1 MRGGEIRDDRGG
13 SVATIIWNRNDD
25 DSQGAPGVV
34 GLVGRSGS
42 GKTSLLE
49 SLIPA
54 LTARGLAVG
63 AVKHTSHGFAAD
75 RPGKDSYRLY
85 ESGAEAVALIS
96 QQQIACFTRRDFE
109 RDAGP
114 RLAAVLAALPHGL
127 DLVLAEGFSWE
138 AIPRFVLVPE
148 SEDPLP
154 NHFEHGEVLGI
165 VHVPRAREGQKPA
178 FPRDLVDSL
187 ADALARHAGEQR
199 RNGTCRP
206 ATSLPPALN
215 RSWIRTG
222 PPGGPPPSS
231 G

>member
-1 MRGGEIRDDRGG
+1 MEGP
-13 SVATIIWNRNDD
+13 
-25 DSQGAPGVV
+25 GAPGVV

-54 LTARGLAVG
+54 LRARGLAVG

-96 QQQIACFTRRDFE
+96 QQQIACFTRRESE

-114 RLAAVLAALPHGL
+114 RLAAVLAALPRGL

-148 SEDPLP
+148 SEDALP
-154 NHFEHGEVLGI
+154 NHFEQGEVLGI
-165 VHVPRAREGQKPA
+165 VRAPRPREGQKPV
-178 FPRDLVDSL
+178 FPSDLVDSL
-187 ADALARHAGEQR
+187 ADALARHAGKQR

-206 ATSLPPALN
+206 ATSPPPTSM
-215 RSWIRTG
+215 RSWTRTG

>member
-1 MRGGEIRDDRGG
+1 MTAIIRNG
-13 SVATIIWNRNDD
+13 NDV
-25 DSQGAPGVV
+25 DSQRAPGVV

-63 AVKHTSHGFAAD
+63 AVKHTSHGFTAD

-96 QQQIACFTRRDFE
+96 QQQIACFTRRDSE
-109 RDAGP
+109 RDSGP
-114 RLAAVLAALPHGL
+114 GLAAVLAALPSGL

-148 SEDPLP
+148 SEDALP
-154 NHFEHGEVLGI
+154 NHFENGEVLG
-165 VHVPRAREGQKPA
+165 VVRVPRPREGAKPA
-178 FPRDLVDSL
+178 FPSDLVDSL
-187 ADALARHAGEQR
+187 VDALARHAGGRR

-206 ATSLPPALN
+206 TMSHPPASM
-215 RSWIRTG
+215 RSWTRTG
-222 PPGGPPPSS
+222 PPGGPLPSS